1 MITQAAAKVILKDG
15 NVHTIPLHR
24 HGDMGKILKEFGY
37 EPTGFEVISQGF
49 LDSDGNFYT
58 RREAADYVRKHWNEH
73 PTRNYCI
80 GEELYSEDLY

>member
-1 MITQAAAKVILKDG
+1 MITQAAAKVLLKDG

-37 EPTGFEVISQGF
+37 KSTESAIISQGF
-49 LDSDGNFYT
+49 LDEKGNFYT
-58 RREAADYVRKHWNEH
+58 RREAADYVREHWNEH
-73 PTRNYCI
+73 PTRSYCI